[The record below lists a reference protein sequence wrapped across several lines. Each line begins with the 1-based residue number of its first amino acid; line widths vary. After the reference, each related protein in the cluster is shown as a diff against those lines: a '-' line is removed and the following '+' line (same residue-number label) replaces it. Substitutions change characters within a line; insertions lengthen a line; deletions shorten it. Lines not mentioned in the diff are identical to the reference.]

1 MSVYLKTSNETI
13 WQEQKFTA
21 FLITHDVD
29 EAVMLGDR
37 ILLIDKGRIT
47 MDTRVTLP
55 RPRKRKDREFVTLAD
70 KVLERLMGDEAGL
83 INGEQEA
90 IKQLASA

>member
-1 MSVYLKTSNETI
+1 
-13 WQEQKFTA
+13 
-21 FLITHDVD
+21 
-29 EAVMLGDR
+29 MLGDR

-47 MDTRVTLP
+47 MDTRVSLP

-70 KVLERLMGDEAGL
+70 QVLERLMGDEAGL

-90 IKQLASA
+90 IKELASA